1 MDTKLR
7 TVAAG
12 KIEKGQVVKKESQI
26 PEDGEKTENAG
37 AEKDEDSP
45 ISEDDFNE
53 IINMLKKGRNN
64 PQQGNNPPPR
74 RY

>member
-1 MDTKLR
+1 M
-7 TVAAG
+7 
-12 KIEKGQVVKKESQI
+12 KKESQI